1 MTLLEFARGPGL
13 QWSLAI
19 FALGV
24 IWRLVGSFLL
34 ARKRDR
40 SKPAG
45 TAYVKAGMR
54 AMIMRSAPP
63 HELEK
68 NIQFQHYSGYAWHL
82 GFFATL
88 LLFGPHIP
96 FFKQFLG
103 FGWPALPNT
112 VVLVIAG
119 ITLAILIALV
129 VRRIVHPVMKQISS
143 LDDWISVF
151 LVILPFVTG
160 FASYAHLQIGQI
172 RYEDLLAAH
181 ILSVEAMLVWF
192 PFSKLMHMFYAFPA
206 RFQVGVAMEHRG
218 VKA

>member
-45 TAYVKAGMR
+45 TSYVKAGLR
-54 AMIMRSAPP
+54 AMLMRSAPP

-112 VVLVIAG
+112 VILVIAG
-119 ITLAILIALV
+119 ITLAILVALV

-143 LDDWISVF
+143 TDDWISVF

-160 FASYAHLQIGQI
+160 FASYAHLQIGEI
-172 RYEDLLAAH
+172 RYETLLAAH

-206 RFQVGVAMEHRG
+206 RFQVGVAMEHKG

>member
-24 IWRLVGSFLL
+24 LWRLVGSFLL

-54 AMIMRSAPP
+54 AMLMRSAPP

-151 LVILPFVTG
+151 MVILPFVTG
-160 FASYAHLQIGQI
+160 FASYAHLQIGEI
-172 RYEDLLAAH
+172 RYEHLLAAH

>member
-24 IWRLVGSFLL
+24 LWRLVGSFLL

-40 SKPAG
+40 SKAAG
-45 TAYVKAGMR
+45 TSYVKAGLR

-143 LDDWISVF
+143 TDDWISVF

-160 FASYAHLQIGQI
+160 FASYAHLQIGEI

-206 RFQVGVAMEHRG
+206 RFQVGVAMEHKG

>member
-45 TAYVKAGMR
+45 TSYVKAGMR

-143 LDDWISVF
+143 TDDWISVF

-206 RFQVGVAMEHRG
+206 RFQVGVAMEHKG